1 MKNQCKATEL
11 KEDVL
16 SFYHDCYVCLITGLA
31 LSIFVNHLI
40 CTPQALLSVWHQPV
54 VALSLVIT
62 WSDIYCPLFLA
73 LCQFPPSFKHEFM
86 RFLCGN
92 FAIVSNLNVDMPDCK
107 SIVRQENFHFASEQM
122 SQLLAPLPGCS
133 GCRGS
138 SMPCRNTTMP
148 TQSEHTGAP
157 WTKKQAKLEK
167 VKVETVL
174 SSTSETFQYCCSQ
187 WTKLNFICGW
197 RWRL

>member
-1 MKNQCKATEL
+1 M
-11 KEDVL
+11 
-16 SFYHDCYVCLITGLA
+16 
-31 LSIFVNHLI
+31 
-40 CTPQALLSVWHQPV
+40 
-54 VALSLVIT
+54 ALSLVIT
-62 WSDIYCPLFLA
+62 WSDIFPIWIYCPLFLA
-73 LCQFPPSFKHEFM
+73 LCQLPPSFKHELM

-92 FAIVSNLNVDMPDCK
+92 FAIVSNPNVDMPDCK

-138 SMPCRNTTMP
+138 TMPCRNTTMP

-167 VKVETVL
+167 VKVETIL
-174 SSTSETFQYCCSQ
+174 SLTSKSCPLNIVAHSK
-187 WTKLNFICGW
+187 TKLNFTCGW